1 MFLQYQITP
10 LFQFLKARITES
22 PIKTIVFVG
31 ILFSILISWNT
42 DKGFVYTGGIDGD
55 GKGYYLYLPAIFID
69 QNISHQAIDDR
80 FILEN
85 NGRGANKYYAGT
97 ALCILP
103 FFIIACA
110 ISFVLGIEIT
120 CYSTP
125 FEIMIG
131 FAALF
136 YFIAGLVFLS
146 KLLKLF
152 QLDKTS
158 VSFTL
163 IFIALGSN
171 LFNYVFVEP
180 AMSHVYSWC
189 FISGFLYFVKV
200 FLVEHSKR
208 DIYWAAVFLGILI
221 LIRPINGIVVLSIP
235 FIAQE
240 VFHLRRFFQVRFILN
255 SAAIVLGI
263 LFIQLFLWKAQT
275 GNFILHSYKNE
286 GFYFSHPEILNCLFS
301 FRKGLFVYS
310 PLILVS
316 ILSSLVFWK
325 KNRFA
330 FFAFISLFL
339 LLVYIISSW
348 WNWYYGPS
356 FGQRA
361 FVDFY
366 AVFAIPLAFSIEK
379 IQQANWRK
387 TVLLICTA
395 CVFLNLIQTYQY
407 NKQILSSWDMNFQK
421 YAYVFLKT
429 SSQYRNCLGGNND
442 LPLYKEIRNSIFIL
456 SDDFEETPSNAKVC
470 SFVDDQH
477 RMSCDYSDRDYNLLF
492 TIPVN
497 ETFISKRAL
506 FAEIKLERFESDKHS
521 FNEAFCV
528 IEYQNPQGEIYY
540 NYTFKLNDY
549 PRELFSIWETYNYTV
564 ELNKIKSPKDTIRM
578 YVWNQSK
585 ARFYLDNVKIELF
598 SIN

>member
-1 MFLQYQITP
+1 
-10 LFQFLKARITES
+10 
-22 PIKTIVFVG
+22 
-31 ILFSILISWNT
+31 
-42 DKGFVYTGGIDGD
+42 
-55 GKGYYLYLPAIFID
+55 LPAIFID
-69 QNISHQAIDDR
+69 QNFSHQEVDDR
-80 FILEN
+80 YILEN

-97 ALCILP
+97 ALCMLP
-103 FFIIACA
+103 FFLIAHA
-110 ISFVLGIEIT
+110 ISFVLGIDIT
-120 CYSTP
+120 GYSAP
-125 FEIMIG
+125 FEILIG

-152 QLDKTS
+152 QIHKTS
-158 VSFTL
+158 ISFTL

-189 FISGFLYFVKV
+189 FISGFLYFVKA
-200 FLVEHSKR
+200 FLLEHKAR
-208 DIYWAAVFLGILI
+208 DIYWAAVFLGILF

-240 VFHLRRFFQVRFILN
+240 MFHFRRFFQVRLILK
-255 SAAIVLGI
+255 SAAIVLSI
-263 LFIQLFLWKAQT
+263 VSIQLLLWKVQT
-275 GNFILHSYKNE
+275 GNYFLHSYKNE
-286 GFYFSHPEILNCLFS
+286 GFYFSNPELWNCLFS

-310 PLILVS
+310 PIILIAL
-316 ILSSLVFWK
+316 LGSLVFWK

-330 FFAFISLFL
+330 FFAFTSFFL
-339 LLVYIISSW
+339 LLLFIISSW
-348 WNWYYGPS
+348 WNWFYGPS

-366 AVFAIPLAFSIEK
+366 ALLAIPLAFTIEK

-387 TVLLICTA
+387 TMLLICFA

-429 SSQYRNCLGGNND
+429 TSNYRNCLGGNND
-442 LPLYKEIRNSIFIL
+442 LPLYNEIRKSIFSL
-456 SDDFEETPSNAKVC
+456 HDDFEKLPSNAKVC
-470 SFVDDQH
+470 KWLDKQH
-477 RMSCDYSDRDYNLLF
+477 KSVCDYSDRDYNLLF

-497 ETFISKRAL
+497 DTFISKRAL
-506 FAEIKLERFESDKHS
+506 FAEIKLDRFESDKHS

-528 IEYQNPQGEIYY
+528 IEYQNKSGEIYY
-540 NYTFKLNDY
+540 NYSFKLNDY
-549 PRELFSIWETYNYTV
+549 PHTQFKVWETFNYSV
-564 ELNKIKSPKDTIRM
+564 ELRKIESPNDSIRM

-585 ARFYLDNVKIELF
+585 AHFYLDNVQIKLF

>member
-1 MFLQYQITP
+1 M
-10 LFQFLKARITES
+10 
-22 PIKTIVFVG
+22 G
-31 ILFSILISWNT
+31 ILFSIIISLKT
-42 DKGFVYTGGIDGD
+42 DKGFAYIGGIDGD

-69 QNISHQAIDDR
+69 QNLSNQAIDDR
-80 FILEN
+80 FILEE

-97 ALCILP
+97 ALCMLP
-103 FFIIACA
+103 FFLIACA

-120 CYSTP
+120 GYSAP
-125 FEIMIG
+125 FEFMIG
-131 FAALF
+131 LAALF

-152 QLDKTS
+152 QIDKTS
-158 VSFTL
+158 VSFSL

-171 LFNYVFVEP
+171 LFNYVYVEP

-189 FISGFLYFVKV
+189 FISGFLYFVKA
-200 FLVEHSKR
+200 FLVENKAR
-208 DIYWAAVFLGILI
+208 DIYWGSVFLGILI

-240 VFHLRRFFQVRFILN
+240 MFHFRRFFQVRFLFK

-263 LFIQLFLWKAQT
+263 LSIQLLLWKVQT
-275 GNFILHSYKNE
+275 GNYFIHSYKNE
-286 GFYFSHPEILNCLFS
+286 GFYFANPELLNCLFS

-310 PLILVS
+310 PIILVS
-316 ILSSLVFWK
+316 ILGSLVFWK

-330 FFAFISLFL
+330 FFAFTSFFL
-339 LLVYIISSW
+339 LLLFIISSW
-348 WNWYYGPS
+348 WNWFYGPS

-366 AVFAIPLAFSIEK
+366 AVLAIPLAFTFEK

-387 TVLLICTA
+387 TVLLICFA

-407 NKQILSSWDMNFQK
+407 NKLILSSWDMNFQK

-442 LPLYKEIRNSIFIL
+442 LPLYKEIRKSIFSL
-456 SDDFEETPSNAKVC
+456 HDDFEKLPSNAKVC
-470 SFVDDQH
+470 KSLDKQH
-477 RMSCDYSDRDYNLLF
+477 KSVCDYSDRDYNLLF
-492 TIPVN
+492 TIPTD

-506 FAEIKLERFESDKHS
+506 FAEIKIDRFESDKHS
-521 FNEAFCV
+521 FNDAFFV
-528 IEYQNPQGEIYY
+528 IEFQNPQGEIYY
-540 NYTFKLNDY
+540 NYSFKLNDY
-549 PRELFSIWETYNYTV
+549 PHKQFKVWETFNYSV
-564 ELNKIKSPKDTIRM
+564 ELRKIESPNDSIRM

-585 ARFYLDNVKIELF
+585 GRLYLDNVQIELF

>member
-1 MFLQYQITP
+1 M
-10 LFQFLKARITES
+10 
-22 PIKTIVFVG
+22 G
-31 ILFSILISWNT
+31 ILFSIIISLKT
-42 DKGFVYTGGIDGD
+42 DKGFAYIGGIDGD
-55 GKGYYLYLPAIFID
+55 GKGYYLYLPVIFID
-69 QNISHQAIDDR
+69 QNFSHQAIDDR
-80 FILEN
+80 FILEE

-97 ALCILP
+97 ALCMLP
-103 FFIIACA
+103 FFLIACA

-120 CYSTP
+120 GYSAP
-125 FEIMIG
+125 FEFMIG
-131 FAALF
+131 LAALF

-158 VSFTL
+158 VSFSL

-189 FISGFLYFVKV
+189 FISGFLYFLKA
-200 FLVEHSKR
+200 FLLEHKAR
-208 DIYWAAVFLGILI
+208 DIYWAALFLGIII

-240 VFHLRRFFQVRFILN
+240 VFHLRRFFHVPFILK
-255 SAAIVLGI
+255 SAAILLGI
-263 LFIQLFLWKAQT
+263 LSIQLILWKAQT
-275 GNFILHSYKNE
+275 GNFIIHSYKNE
-286 GFYFSHPEILNCLFS
+286 GFYFSNPELWNCLFS

-310 PLILVS
+310 PIILIAL
-316 ILSSLVFWK
+316 LGSLVFWK

-330 FFAFISLFL
+330 FFAFTSFFL
-339 LLVYIISSW
+339 LLVFIISSW
-348 WNWYYGPS
+348 WNWFYGPS

-361 FVDFY
+361 FIDFY
-366 AVFAIPLAFSIEK
+366 AVLAIPLAFTIEK

-387 TVLLICTA
+387 TVLLICFA

-407 NKQILSSWDMNFQK
+407 KKLILSSWDMNFQK

-429 SSQYRNCLGGNND
+429 SSNYRNCLGGNND
-442 LPLYKEIRNSIFIL
+442 LPLYNEIRKSIFSL
-456 SDDFEETPSNAKVC
+456 HDDFEKLPSNAKVC
-470 SFVDDQH
+470 TWVDKQH
-477 RMSCDYSDRDYNLLF
+477 GRVCDYFDRDYNLLF
-492 TIPVN
+492 TIPTN
-497 ETFISKRAL
+497 QSFLSKRAL
-506 FAEIKLERFESDKHS
+506 FAEIKLDRFESDKHS

-528 IEYQNPQGEIYY
+528 IEYKNSQGEIYY
-540 NYTFKLNDY
+540 NYSFKLNDY
-549 PRELFSIWETYNYTV
+549 PHTQFKVWDRYSYSV
-564 ELNKIKSPKDTIRM
+564 ELKKIKSRQDTIRI

-585 ARFYLDNVKIELF
+585 AHFYLDNVQIELF

>member
-1 MFLQYQITP
+1 
-10 LFQFLKARITES
+10 
-22 PIKTIVFVG
+22 VG

-55 GKGYYLYLPAIFID
+55 GKGYYLYLPAIFIEH
-69 QNISHQAIDDR
+69 NFSHQTVDDR

-85 NGRGANKYYAGT
+85 NSRGANKYYAGT
-97 ALCILP
+97 ALCMLP
-103 FFIIACA
+103 FFLIACA

-120 CYSTP
+120 GYSAP

-152 QLDKTS
+152 QLHKTS

-163 IFIALGSN
+163 IFTALGSN

-189 FISGFLYFVKV
+189 FISGFLYFVKA
-200 FLVEHSKR
+200 FLLEHKER
-208 DIYWAAVFLGILI
+208 DIYWAALFLGILI
-221 LIRPINGIVVLSIP
+221 LIRPINGIVVLSVP

-240 VFHLRRFFQVRFILN
+240 MFHLRRFFQIRLILK
-255 SAAIVLGI
+255 SAAIVLGV
-263 LFIQLFLWKAQT
+263 LSIQLLLWKAQT
-275 GNFILHSYKNE
+275 GIFILHSYKNE
-286 GFYFSHPEILNCLFS
+286 GFYFTHPEILNCLFS

-310 PLILVS
+310 PIILVS
-316 ILSSLVFWK
+316 ILGNLVFLK
-325 KNRFA
+325 KNRLA
-330 FFAFISLFL
+330 FFAFTSFFI
-339 LLVYIISSW
+339 LLVFIISSW
-348 WNWYYGPS
+348 WNWFYGPS

-361 FVDFY
+361 FIDFY
-366 AVFAIPLAFSIEK
+366 AVFATPLAFTIEK
-379 IQQANWRK
+379 IQQVIWRK
-387 TVLLICTA
+387 TLLLICSLF
-395 CVFLNLIQTYQY
+395 VFLNLIQTYQH

-456 SDDFEETPSNAKVC
+456 NDDFEQTPSNAKVC
-470 SFVDDQH
+470 TWVDKYH
-477 RMSCDYSDRDYNLLF
+477 GKVCDYSDRDYNLLF
-492 TIPVN
+492 TIPVK

-506 FAEIKLERFESDKHS
+506 FAEIKLDRFELDRHS
-521 FNEAFCV
+521 FNDAFYV
-528 IEYQNPQGEIYY
+528 IEYKNSQGEIYY

-549 PRELFSIWETYNYTV
+549 PRELFSIWETYNYSV
-564 ELNKIKSPKDTIRM
+564 ELNKIKSSNDTIRM

>member
-1 MFLQYQITP
+1 M
-10 LFQFLKARITES
+10 
-22 PIKTIVFVG
+22 G
-31 ILFSILISWNT
+31 ILFSIIISLKT
-42 DKGFVYTGGIDGD
+42 DKGFAYIGGIDGD

-69 QNISHQAIDDR
+69 QNFSHQAIDDR
-80 FILEN
+80 FILEE

-97 ALCILP
+97 ALCMLP
-103 FFIIACA
+103 FFLTACA
-110 ISFVLGIEIT
+110 ISFVLGIDLT
-120 CYSTP
+120 GYSAP
-125 FEIMIG
+125 FQIMIG
-131 FAALF
+131 LAALF

-152 QLDKTS
+152 HLNKTS
-158 VSFTL
+158 SSFTL
-163 IFIALGSN
+163 IFIAIGSN

-189 FISGFLYFVKV
+189 FISGFLYFVKA
-200 FLVEHSKR
+200 FLVENKER
-208 DIYWAAVFLGILI
+208 DIYWGVVFLGILI
-221 LIRPINGIVVLSIP
+221 LIRPINGIVILSIP
-235 FIAQE
+235 FIAQQM
-240 VFHLRRFFQVRFILN
+240 FHLRRFFQVRLIFK
-255 SAAIVLGI
+255 SAVIVLSI
-263 LFIQLFLWKAQT
+263 VSIQLFLWKVQT
-275 GNFILHSYKNE
+275 GNYLIHSYKNE
-286 GFYFSHPEILNCLFS
+286 GFYFANPELLNCLFS

-310 PLILVS
+310 PIILIALFG
-316 ILSSLVFWK
+316 SLVFWK

-330 FFAFISLFL
+330 FFAFTSFFL
-339 LLVYIISSW
+339 LLLFIISSW
-348 WNWYYGPS
+348 WNWFYGPS

-366 AVFAIPLAFSIEK
+366 ALFAIPLAFTIEK
-379 IQQANWRK
+379 IQHANWRK
-387 TVLLICTA
+387 TLLLICSA

-407 NKQILSSWDMNFQK
+407 NKQILSSWDMNLQK

-456 SDDFEETPSNAKVC
+456 NDDFEQTPSNAKVC

-477 RMSCDYSDRDYNLLF
+477 GKSCDYSDRDYNLLF

-506 FAEIKLERFESDKHS
+506 FAEIKLNRFESDKHS

-528 IEYQNPQGEIYY
+528 IEYKNPQGEIYY

-549 PRELFSIWETYNYTV
+549 PHAQFKVWETYNYSV
-564 ELNKIKSPKDTIRM
+564 ELNKIKSSKDTIRM

-585 ARFYLDNVKIELF
+585 ARFYLDNVQIELF